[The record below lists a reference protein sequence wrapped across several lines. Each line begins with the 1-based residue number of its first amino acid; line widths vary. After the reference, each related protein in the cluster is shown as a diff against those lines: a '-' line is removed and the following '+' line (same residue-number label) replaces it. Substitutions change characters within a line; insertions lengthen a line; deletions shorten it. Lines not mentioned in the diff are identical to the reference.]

1 MEAKDFKILLLAIDD
16 KPGNLTTLRAILSDR
31 LPAAKVLSALNG
43 PKCIELARAEDP
55 DVILLDIAMPGMAGF
70 EVCRTLKAD
79 QRLGSIPV
87 LFLTAQRTDV
97 DSRVKA
103 LEVGGDGF
111 LSEPLNEWELIAQ
124 IRAMAKIKAAN
135 RLQRLD
141 KEQCATQTA
150 AEAARASLEAQL
162 RESQKMETLGT
173 LAGGVAHDFN
183 NILAVILSNVDLAR
197 REVGPGHAALESLA
211 AIDKASR
218 RATDLVRQILA
229 FGRRQALQRKPTS
242 LSLVVVESA
251 RLLRATLPAKISLSV
266 DCKADTPAVLADA
279 TQVLQTLLNL
289 CNNAFQAVQNQ
300 GRPGVIEI
308 SLTAHS
314 TDGAPYN
321 DGPERRSRGG
331 RTPLRP
337 GRYACLTVRDN
348 GSGMDQATR
357 ARIFEPFFTTKSVG
371 KGTGLGLSVVH
382 SMVQA
387 HEARIEVKS
396 SPGEGSTFRIYFPA
410 IDELLPEVSAPI
422 PDITPVDG
430 RGKHVLY
437 VDDEEAIVFLV
448 KRMLERQGFRVSAY
462 TAPQEALAAAR
473 ANPDQFDLVVT
484 DYKMPGLSGLELAH
498 ALREIRPDLPVVLAS
513 GYITEELRAKA
524 PDAGIRELIYKP
536 NTVEDLCEAVA
547 RLVQTAGRK
556 SRPS

>member
-16 KPGNLTTLRAILSDR
+16 KPDNLTTLRAILSGR

-70 EVCRTLKAD
+70 EVCRRLKAD
-79 QRLGSIPV
+79 ERLGSIPV
-87 LFLTAQRTDV
+87 LFLTAQRTDL

-111 LSEPLNEWELIAQ
+111 LSEPLNELELIAQ

-135 RLQRLD
+135 RLQRPE
-141 KEQCATQTA
+141 KEQLATQTA

-162 RESQKMETLGT
+162 RESQKMEALGT

-197 REVGPGHAALESLA
+197 REVGPGHAALESLG
-211 AIDKASR
+211 AIDKVSR
-218 RATDLVRQILA
+218 RAKDLVRQILA
-229 FGRRQALQRKPTS
+229 FGRRQTLERKPTS
-242 LSLVVVESA
+242 LSLVVVESE
-251 RLLRATLPAKISLSV
+251 RLLRATLPAKTSLSV

-279 TQVLQTLLNL
+279 TQVMQTLLNL

-308 SLTAHS
+308 RLTAHS

-331 RTPLRP
+331 RTPLRA

-348 GSGMDQATR
+348 GSGMDEATR

-396 SPGEGSTFRIYFPA
+396 TPGEGSTFRIYFPA
-410 IDELLPEVSAPI
+410 IDELVPEVSAPI

-430 RGKHVLY
+430 RSKHVLY

-484 DYKMPGLSGLELAH
+484 DYNMPGLSGLELAH
-498 ALREIRPDLPVVLAS
+498 ALKEIRPDLPVVLAS

-556 SRPS
+556 SMPS